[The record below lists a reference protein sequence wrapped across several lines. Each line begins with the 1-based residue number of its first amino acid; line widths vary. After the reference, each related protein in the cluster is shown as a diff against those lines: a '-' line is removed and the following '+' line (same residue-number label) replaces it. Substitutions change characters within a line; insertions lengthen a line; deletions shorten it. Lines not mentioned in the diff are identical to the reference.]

1 MTIERVLALY
11 NSYSIYIVGGL
22 GLLIFVLLIGSLRTK
37 SKLNK
42 LQKRFEK
49 FMSKDDIDLEGLL
62 VQYTK
67 HINELVESN
76 NEVRAVM
83 QQVETDLNDC
93 VQKVGIVRYQAIA
106 HTGADLSFAIA
117 LLNKQNDG
125 IVLNGIYSRDGS
137 YTYAKPIKDGKST
150 YNLSD
155 EEIQALEQA
164 MSKEAAVVE

>member
-1 MTIERVLALY
+1 MTMERALALY
-11 NSYSIYIVGGL
+11 NSYSMYIVAGL
-22 GLLIFVLLIGSLRTK
+22 GVLVFILLISILTTK
-37 SKLNK
+37 SKLKK

-49 FMSKDDIDLEGLL
+49 FMSKEDIDLEGLL

-67 HINELVESN
+67 HINELMESN
-76 NEVRAVM
+76 NEVKAIM
-83 QQVETDLNDC
+83 QQVDADLTDC
-93 VQKVGIVRYQAIA
+93 IQKVGIIRYQAIA

-155 EEIQALEQA
+155 EEIQAIEKA
-164 MSKEAAVVE
+164 MGNSKEES